1 MKVQCEGKSDNHK
14 LPSESTKELV
24 RKKGRKCLHN
34 KNENALQAT
43 AKSED

>member
-1 MKVQCEGKSDNHK
+1 VKENQTITNYR
-14 LPSESTKELV
+14 PESTKELV